1 MRAAVVRHGLAPRLL
16 GAQAEAGASARR
28 QPVGGLAGL
37 VAALAYSSFLLA
49 GPLGSTLDPRNSYVS
64 ELGVPTQA
72 ASWFFRSTDVVAG
85 GLMVVLAVALRGSL
99 PRDWRRGVGTTALG
113 LVGVSSVFDGWKPMA
128 CTPSIDRACRLR
140 EDAMGLLGQLR
151 EPHTVSSV
159 TGVVAAIVSMAA
171 LGHLLASVRGH
182 RRLGRYG
189 QATAL
194 VAVGLSVAEL
204 PLTTADPGVGL
215 IERLFVLG
223 VSAWIATLG
232 LLLLP
237 PRRHHRAA
245 GSAALVGSG

>member
-1 MRAAVVRHGLAPRLL
+1 MGSLRRLPGLE
-16 GAQAEAGASARR
+16 AEAGASARR
-28 QPVGGLAGL
+28 QAVGGLAGL

-64 ELGVPTQA
+64 ELGVPTQP
-72 ASWFFRSTDVVAG
+72 ASWFFRNTDVVAG

-113 LVGVSSVFDGWKPMA
+113 LAGASSVFDGWKPMA
-128 CTPSIDRACRLR
+128 CAPSLDRACRLR

-159 TGVVAAIVSMAA
+159 TGVVAVIASMAA

-182 RRLGRYG
+182 RRLGRCG
-189 QATAL
+189 QAAAL
-194 VAVGLSVAEL
+194 VATGLSLAEL

-215 IERLFVLG
+215 LERLFVLCA
-223 VSAWIATLG
+223 STWIAALA
-232 LLLLP
+232 LLLLHEAVGFP
-237 PRRHHRAA
+237 QAWA
-245 GSAALVGSG
+245 GS